1 MLIGEPT
8 SESSVFIGDALRF
21 KVAFNPVLQA
31 LRLVRDLNHDK
42 RVYIRSSLQ
51 EGGTKVALLCKSA
64 VEQKRR
70 LVVGRHRLREVL
82 VDNQH
87 LFDKTCRND
96 FFFGDFDDLRLGYPF
111 RCCRAADNL
120 LSVEILYNLVRLD
133 GVVLM
138 ALVNDDDEMQ
148 AARQGVCDMFKEI
161 GAFTIFERVV
171 SFLRQLLPIY
181 ENAVVFLKT
190 ARHNVG

>member
-8 SESSVFIGDALRF
+8 SEPSVLIGDALRF

-42 RVYIRSSLQ
+42 WVYIRSSLQ
-51 EGGTKVALLCKSA
+51 EGGTEVALLYKSA

-70 LVVGRHRLREVL
+70 LVVGRYRLRKVL
-82 VDNQH
+82 IDNEH
-87 LFDKTCRND
+87 LLDKTCRND
-96 FFFGDFDDLRLGYPF
+96 FFFGNFDNLRLGYPF
-111 RCCRAADNL
+111 RGCRAADNL
-120 LSVEILYNLVRLD
+120 LGVEILNDLVRLD

-138 ALVNDDDEMQ
+138 ALVHDDNKVQ
-148 AARQGVCDMFKEI
+148 AIVQGVCNMFKEI
-161 GAFTIFERVV
+161 GTLTIFECVV
-171 SFLRQLLPIY
+171 SFLRQLLPVY